1 MATTSTRSTVIN
13 FTGDVAAPEVVSA
26 AANLVSPAQIELK
39 TFTGAGANTVTAPTG
54 GSTPTAVTIIPPAG
68 NVQTITLKG
77 VTGDTGVALHLTD
90 PTTIALAASVTT
102 FVLTVGGTITGLR
115 LVWS

>member
-13 FTGDVAAPEVVSA
+13 FTGDVNAPEVVTA
-26 AANLVSPAQIELK
+26 AANLVSPAAIELK
-39 TFTGAGANTVTAPTG
+39 TFTGAGANTVTVPTG
-54 GSTPTAVTIIPPAG
+54 GSTVTAVTIIPPAG

-77 VTGDTGVALHLTD
+77 VTGDTGVPLHPTD
-90 PTTIALAASVTT
+90 HTVVALAAATVN